1 MSRFATLLAGCC
13 LLAISL
19 VAPAEEPAG
28 AEVGKNLPGT
38 FQPYNVNVAI
48 PLTEEPEAEP
58 KEKGA
63 KATKYTSKDKF
74 HCLVT
79 EYDLDPVVMLV
90 ASGLEDN
97 AGFRDLLTKLDA
109 ALDRNKLARLR
120 CFVVFQDAAL
130 TDVTTQDDKR
140 DEIVKKLDK
149 LVLDAKLKNVVVT
162 LAGKDDL
169 AKYKLDPATA
179 LTAILYKN
187 LRVEAMHK
195 VGLDKLEAAD
205 GPEAKAILADVG
217 AKLGAKR

>member
-1 MSRFATLLAGCC
+1 MSRFAALLAGCC
-13 LLAISL
+13 LLVTAIVL
-19 VAPAEEPAG
+19 AEEPAG

-38 FQPYNVNVAI
+38 FQPYNVNAAI

-58 KEKGA
+58 KEKGPKPA
-63 KATKYTSKDKF
+63 KYSSKDKF

-90 ASGLEDN
+90 ARGLEDN
-97 AGFRDLLTKLDA
+97 AAFRDLLTKLDA
-109 ALDRNKLARLR
+109 ALDRNKIARLR

-130 TDVTTQDDKR
+130 ADVATQDEKR

-149 LVLDAKLKNVVVT
+149 LVLDAKLKNVVVA

-169 AKYKLDPATA
+169 AKYKLDPTTA
-179 LTAILYKN
+179 LTAILYKK
-187 LRVEAMHK
+187 LRVEAVHK

-217 AKLGAKR
+217 AELGAKR